1 MNRSIFKKIYNT
13 IKKYDTIV
21 IARHIGP
28 DPDAVGSSIG
38 LKEIILNT
46 FPNKKVYAVGASA
59 SKFKYLGTMDKFSES
74 MYENSLLIVTD
85 TPDKKRVDGV
95 DVSRFKQVIKLD
107 HHPLVDDFG
116 GIELVDESASSASQL
131 VMELVTETKLKY
143 SKSAAEKLFI
153 GLVADTDRFLF
164 SYTTPKT
171 FELVAD
177 LIKQTDIDFSKLYL
191 DLYMRPFKE
200 AKFEGYITNHMIV
213 TEHGFAYVKLTE
225 EILKEFGVDPAT
237 AGNMVNNFNYLEGI
251 HAWAVFSED
260 NNNNNIRG
268 SIRSRGPIVNE
279 VASLHNGGGHKFASG
294 VRPKTFEEVDEMAKE
309 LDLVCKEYLEQEPN
323 AK

>member
-1 MNRSIFKKIYNT
+1 MNRNIYKKIYQK
-13 IKKYDTIV
+13 IKKYNKIV

-28 DPDAVGSSIG
+28 DPDALGSSIG
-38 LKEIILNT
+38 LKEIIKQS
-46 FPNKKVYAVGASA
+46 FPEKEVYVVGSPA
-59 SKFKYLGTMDKFSES
+59 SKFKYLGTIDKFSED
-74 MYENSLLIVTD
+74 MYQNSLLIVTD

-95 DVSRFKQVIKLD
+95 DIDRFKEVIKLD
-107 HHPLVDDFG
+107 HHPFIDKFG
-116 GIELVDESASSASQL
+116 DLEVVDETSSSASQL
-131 VMELVTETKLKY
+131 VMELVKETKLEY
-143 SKSAAEKLFI
+143 SPSAAEKLFI

-177 LIKQTDIDFSKLYL
+177 LIKTTKIDFSKLYL

-200 AKFEGYITNHMIV
+200 AKFEGFISNNMIV

-225 EILKEFGVDPAT
+225 DILKKYEVDPAT

-251 HAWAVFSED
+251 YAWAVFSED
-260 NNNNNIRG
+260 KQNHNIRG

-294 VRPKTFEEVDEMAKE
+294 VRPTNFEEVDVLARE
-309 LDLVCKEYLEQEPN
+309 LDQVCKEYLEKLEES
-323 AK
+323 

>member
-1 MNRSIFKKIYNT
+1 
-13 IKKYDTIV
+13 
-21 IARHIGP
+21 
-28 DPDAVGSSIG
+28 
-38 LKEIILNT
+38 
-46 FPNKKVYAVGASA
+46 
-59 SKFKYLGTMDKFSES
+59 
-74 MYENSLLIVTD
+74 
-85 TPDKKRVDGV
+85 
-95 DVSRFKQVIKLD
+95 
-107 HHPLVDDFG
+107 
-116 GIELVDESASSASQL
+116 
-131 VMELVTETKLKY
+131 
-143 SKSAAEKLFI
+143 
-153 GLVADTDRFLF
+153 
-164 SYTTPKT
+164 
-171 FELVAD
+171 
-177 LIKQTDIDFSKLYL
+177 
-191 DLYMRPFKE
+191 
-200 AKFEGYITNHMIV
+200 MIV

-294 VRPKTFEEVDEMAKE
+294 VRPKNFEEVDEMAKE

>member
-116 GIELVDESASSASQL
+116 GI
-131 VMELVTETKLKY
+131 
-143 SKSAAEKLFI
+143 
-153 GLVADTDRFLF
+153 
-164 SYTTPKT
+164 
-171 FELVAD
+171 
-177 LIKQTDIDFSKLYL
+177 
-191 DLYMRPFKE
+191 
-200 AKFEGYITNHMIV
+200 
-213 TEHGFAYVKLTE
+213 
-225 EILKEFGVDPAT
+225 
-237 AGNMVNNFNYLEGI
+237 
-251 HAWAVFSED
+251 
-260 NNNNNIRG
+260 
-268 SIRSRGPIVNE
+268 
-279 VASLHNGGGHKFASG
+279 
-294 VRPKTFEEVDEMAKE
+294 
-309 LDLVCKEYLEQEPN
+309 
-323 AK
+323 